1 MRLVDTARLAM
12 GAVIAHRSRSLLT
25 SLGIAVGIA
34 AVVLLTSIGE
44 GVHRFVL
51 QEFSQFGT
59 NIIAVTPGK
68 TETFW
73 ISGAQISNVRP
84 LSLDDSVALER
95 LEHVVAVMPVVQG
108 NAQVEFDGRTRRTM
122 ILGVGS
128 ELPQVWSMDVSL
140 GRFFPPDDQR
150 APRAFVILGAK
161 VRNELFGERNPLGQR
176 LGVGGDRY
184 RVIGVMEAKGQFLGF
199 DLDDAVYVPAGK
211 ALELFNR
218 ESLMEIDLVYRA
230 GSSAD
235 TVRAG
240 IERILSARHGS
251 EDFTVTTQQQMLD
264 VLGSVLD
271 VLTFAVAALGGI
283 SLFVGGVGI
292 LTIMTIAVRERRAE
306 VGLLRRPRCP
316 PRSGAAPV
324 LVRVAATVRRRRSR
338 RTCSR
343 SWTRSDHHGLRAV
356 VARAPIVGVRI
367 PCGNA
372 GCASWSH
379 RRRSSGTPRSP
390 TAASGCPARR
400 SRSPLTHGNIE
411 SRRLA
416 ARMPIQQRRWSRS

>member
-1 MRLVDTARLAM
+1 MIDMTRLAA

-68 TETFW
+68 TETFG

-84 LSLDDSVALER
+84 LSLDDSAALGR

-128 ELPQVWSMDVSL
+128 ELPQVWSMDVSA
-140 GRFFPPDDQR
+140 GRFLPPDDQR
-150 APRAFVILGAK
+150 APRAFVVLGAK
-161 VRNELFGERNPLGQR
+161 VRSELFGDRNPLGQR
-176 LGVGGDRY
+176 LGVGGGRF

-211 ALELFNR
+211 ALEIFNR

-240 IERILSARHGS
+240 IERILRARHGS
-251 EDFTVTTQQQMLD
+251 DDFTVTTQQQMLD

-306 VGLLRRPRCP
+306 VGLLRAI
-316 PRSGAAPV
+316 G
-324 LVRVAATVRRRRSR
+324 
-338 RTCSR
+338 
-343 SWTRSDHHGLRAV
+343 
-356 VARAPIVGVRI
+356 
-367 PCGNA
+367 
-372 GCASWSH
+372 
-379 RRRSSGTPRSP
+379 
-390 TAASGCPARR
+390 ARR
-400 SRSPLTHGNIE
+400 SQVLRLFLFE
-411 SRRLA
+411 SLLLSAAGGLAGLALGLGLAVTIMVLAPSLPVHPSLEYAFLAELLAVVIGLIAGVLPARHA
-416 ARMPIQQRRWSRS
+416 ARLQPLDALRAE

>member
-1 MRLVDTARLAM
+1 MRAMDLSRLAI
-12 GAVIAHRSRSLLT
+12 GAVAAHRGRSLLT

-51 QEFSQFGT
+51 QEFTQFGT

-68 TETFW
+68 TETFG

-84 LSLDDSVALER
+84 LSLDDSAALER
-95 LEHVVAVMPVVQG
+95 LDQVVAVVPVVQG
-108 NAQVEFDGRTRRTM
+108 NAEVEFEGRARRTM

-128 ELPQVWSMDVSL
+128 DLPLVWSMGVSA
-140 GRFFPPDDQR
+140 GRFLPPDNQR
-150 APRAFVILGAK
+150 APRALVVLGSK
-161 VRNELFGERNPLGQR
+161 VRDELFGDRNPLGQR
-176 LGVGGDRY
+176 LRAGGNRY
-184 RVIGVMEAKGQFLGF
+184 RVIGVMESKGQFLGF
-199 DLDDAVYVPAGK
+199 DLDDAVYVPAAK

-230 GSSAD
+230 GSSAES
-235 TVRAG
+235 VRAG
-240 IERILSARHGS
+240 IERTMRARHGS

-306 VGLLRRPRCP
+306 IGLFRAIGARRGQVLRLFLFESLVLSAVGGIAGLIMGLGLALAIKVLAPSLPVHPSLEYAFLAELLAVVIGLVAGVLPARN
-316 PRSGAAPV
+316 AARLQP
-324 LVRVAATVRRRRSR
+324 LEA
-338 RTCSR
+338 
-343 SWTRSDHHGLRAV
+343 LRA
-356 VARAPIVGVRI
+356 
-367 PCGNA
+367 
-372 GCASWSH
+372 
-379 RRRSSGTPRSP
+379 
-390 TAASGCPARR
+390 
-400 SRSPLTHGNIE
+400 E
-411 SRRLA
+411 
-416 ARMPIQQRRWSRS
+416 

>member
-1 MRLVDTARLAM
+1 VRLADISRLAM

-68 TETFW
+68 TETFG

-84 LSLDDSVALER
+84 LSLDDSAALGR

-122 ILGVGS
+122 VLGVGS
-128 ELPQVWSMDVSL
+128 DLPQVWSMNVSL
-140 GRFFPPDDQR
+140 GRFLPPDDQR

-161 VRNELFGERNPLGQR
+161 VRSELFGERNPLGQR

-230 GSSAD
+230 GSSAKN
-235 TVRAG
+235 VRGG
-240 IERILSARHGS
+240 IERILRARHGTD
-251 EDFTVTTQQQMLD
+251 DFTVTTQQQMLD

-306 VGLLRRPRCP
+306 VGLLRAI
-316 PRSGAAPV
+316 GARRAHVLQLFLFESLLLSAAGGLAGLALGLGLAMTIKVLLPSLPV
-324 LVRVAATVRRRRSR
+324 HPSLEYAFLAELLAVLIGLLAGVLPARHAARLQPL
-338 RTCSR
+338 
-343 SWTRSDHHGLRAV
+343 DALRA
-356 VARAPIVGVRI
+356 
-367 PCGNA
+367 
-372 GCASWSH
+372 
-379 RRRSSGTPRSP
+379 
-390 TAASGCPARR
+390 
-400 SRSPLTHGNIE
+400 E
-411 SRRLA
+411 
-416 ARMPIQQRRWSRS
+416 

>member
-1 MRLVDTARLAM
+1 VRLTDISRLAV

-68 TETFW
+68 TETFG

-84 LSLDDSVALER
+84 LSLDDSAALGR
-95 LEHVVAVMPVVQG
+95 LEHVVAAMPVVQG
-108 NAQVEFDGRTRRTM
+108 NAQVEFDGRTRRTT

-140 GRFFPPDDQR
+140 GRFLPPDDQR
-150 APRAFVILGAK
+150 AARAFVVLGAK
-161 VRNELFGERNPLGQR
+161 VRSELFGQRNPLGQR

-184 RVIGVMEAKGQFLGF
+184 RVIGVMESKGQFLGF

-235 TVRAG
+235 TVLAG
-240 IERILSARHGS
+240 IERILRARHGS
-251 EDFTVTTQQQMLD
+251 DDFTITTQQQMLD

-306 VGLLRRPRCP
+306 VGLLRAI
-316 PRSGAAPV
+316 G
-324 LVRVAATVRRRRSR
+324 
-338 RTCSR
+338 
-343 SWTRSDHHGLRAV
+343 
-356 VARAPIVGVRI
+356 
-367 PCGNA
+367 
-372 GCASWSH
+372 
-379 RRRSSGTPRSP
+379 
-390 TAASGCPARR
+390 ARR
-400 SRSPLTHGNIE
+400 SHVLHLFLFE
-411 SRRLA
+411 SLLLSAAGGLAGLALGLGLAVAIKVLVPSLPVHPSLEYAFLAELLAVLIGLVAGVLPARHA
-416 ARMPIQQRRWSRS
+416 ARLQPLDALRAE

>member
-1 MRLVDTARLAM
+1 MDLARLSA
-12 GAVIAHRSRSLLT
+12 GAVVAHRSRSLLT

-51 QEFSQFGT
+51 QEFTQFGT

-68 TETFW
+68 TETLG

-84 LSLDDSVALER
+84 LSLDDSAALER
-95 LEHVVAVMPVVQG
+95 LEQVTAVVPVVQG
-108 NAQVEFDGRTRRTM
+108 NAEVEFAGRTRRTM

-128 ELPQVWSMDVSL
+128 ELPSVWSMGVSA
-140 GRFFPPDDQR
+140 GRFLPPDNQR
-150 APRAFVILGAK
+150 APRALVVLGSK
-161 VRNELFGERNPLGQR
+161 VREELFGDRNPLGQR
-176 LGVGGDRY
+176 LRVGGNRY
-184 RVIGVMEAKGQFLGF
+184 RVIGVMESKGQFLGF
-199 DLDDAVYVPAGK
+199 DLDDAVYVPAAK

-230 GSSAD
+230 GASAES
-235 TVRAG
+235 VRAG
-240 IERILSARHGS
+240 IERIMRARHGS

-306 VGLLRRPRCP
+306 IGLFRAIGARRGQVLRLFLFESLVLSAVGGIAGLVMGLGLALAIKVLAPSLPVHPSLEYAFLAELLAVAIGLVAGVLPARN
-316 PRSGAAPV
+316 AARLQP
-324 LVRVAATVRRRRSR
+324 LDA
-338 RTCSR
+338 
-343 SWTRSDHHGLRAV
+343 LRA
-356 VARAPIVGVRI
+356 
-367 PCGNA
+367 
-372 GCASWSH
+372 
-379 RRRSSGTPRSP
+379 
-390 TAASGCPARR
+390 
-400 SRSPLTHGNIE
+400 E
-411 SRRLA
+411 
-416 ARMPIQQRRWSRS
+416 

>member
-1 MRLVDTARLAM
+1 MRVIDISRLAA

-68 TETFW
+68 TETFG

-84 LSLDDSVALER
+84 LSLDDSAALGR

-128 ELPQVWSMDVSL
+128 ELPQVWSMDVSAGHFL
-140 GRFFPPDDQR
+140 PPDDQR
-150 APRAFVILGAK
+150 APRAFVVLGAK
-161 VRNELFGERNPLGQR
+161 VRSELFGDRNPLGQR
-176 LGVGGDRY
+176 LRVGGDRY

-211 ALELFNR
+211 ALEIFNR

-230 GSSAD
+230 GSSVD
-235 TVRAG
+235 TVHAG
-240 IERILSARHGS
+240 IERILRARHGS
-251 EDFTVTTQQQMLD
+251 DDFTVTTQQQMLD
-264 VLGSVLD
+264 ILGSVLD

-306 VGLLRRPRCP
+306 VGLLRAI
-316 PRSGAAPV
+316 G
-324 LVRVAATVRRRRSR
+324 
-338 RTCSR
+338 
-343 SWTRSDHHGLRAV
+343 
-356 VARAPIVGVRI
+356 
-367 PCGNA
+367 
-372 GCASWSH
+372 
-379 RRRSSGTPRSP
+379 
-390 TAASGCPARR
+390 ARR
-400 SRSPLTHGNIE
+400 SQVLRLFLFE
-411 SRRLA
+411 SLLLSAAGGLAGLALGLGLAVAIKVLAPSLPVHPSLEYAFLAELLAVVIGLVAGVLPARHA
-416 ARMPIQQRRWSRS
+416 ARLQPLDALRAE

>member
-1 MRLVDTARLAM
+1 MRLVDTSRLAM

-68 TETFW
+68 TETFG

-84 LSLDDSVALER
+84 LSLDDSAALER

-128 ELPQVWSMDVSL
+128 ELPRVWSMDVSV
-140 GRFFPPDDQR
+140 GRFLPPDDQR

-211 ALELFNR
+211 ALESFNR

-264 VLGSVLD
+264 VLDSVLD
-271 VLTFAVAALGGI
+271 ILTFAVAALGGI

-306 VGLLRRPRCP
+306 VGLLCAIGARRAQVLHLFLFE
-316 PRSGAAPV
+316 SLLLSAAGGLAGLALGLGLAVTIKVFVPSLPV
-324 LVRVAATVRRRRSR
+324 HPSLEYALLAEILAVLIGLIAGVLPARHAARLQPL
-338 RTCSR
+338 
-343 SWTRSDHHGLRAV
+343 DALRA
-356 VARAPIVGVRI
+356 
-367 PCGNA
+367 
-372 GCASWSH
+372 
-379 RRRSSGTPRSP
+379 
-390 TAASGCPARR
+390 
-400 SRSPLTHGNIE
+400 E
-411 SRRLA
+411 
-416 ARMPIQQRRWSRS
+416 

>member
-1 MRLVDTARLAM
+1 MRAIDLARLAA
-12 GAVIAHRSRSLLT
+12 GSVAAHRSRSLLT

-68 TETFW
+68 TETFG
-73 ISGAQISNVRP
+73 ISGAQVSNVRP
-84 LSLDDSVALER
+84 LSLDDSAALGR
-95 LEHVVAVMPVVQG
+95 LDQVVAVMPVVQG
-108 NAQVEFDGRTRRTM
+108 NAQVESEGRTRRTM
-122 ILGVGS
+122 VLGVGS
-128 ELPQVWSMDVSL
+128 ELPLVWSMDVSA
-140 GRFFPPDDQR
+140 GRFLPPDDQR
-150 APRAFVILGAK
+150 APRAFAVLGAK
-161 VRNELFGERNPLGQR
+161 VRSELFGNRNPLGQR
-176 LGVGGDRY
+176 LRVGGGRY

-211 ALELFNR
+211 ALELFDR

-235 TVRAG
+235 NVRAS
-240 IERILSARHGS
+240 IERLLRARHGS

-292 LTIMTIAVRERRAE
+292 LTIMTIAVRERRSE
-306 VGLLRRPRCP
+306 IGLLRAIGARRGQVL
-316 PRSGAAPV
+316 RLFLLESLLLSAIGGFVGLASGLGLAVTIKFLLPSLPVHPSLEYAFLAELLALVIGLAAGV
-324 LVRVAATVRRRRSR
+324 LPARHAA
-338 RTCSR
+338 
-343 SWTRSDHHGLRAV
+343 GLQPLEALRA
-356 VARAPIVGVRI
+356 
-367 PCGNA
+367 
-372 GCASWSH
+372 
-379 RRRSSGTPRSP
+379 
-390 TAASGCPARR
+390 
-400 SRSPLTHGNIE
+400 E
-411 SRRLA
+411 
-416 ARMPIQQRRWSRS
+416 

>member
-1 MRLVDTARLAM
+1 MRLTDISRLAV

-68 TETFW
+68 TETFG

-84 LSLDDSVALER
+84 LSLDDSAALGR
-95 LEHVVAVMPVVQG
+95 LEHVVAAMPVVQG
-108 NAQVEFDGRTRRTM
+108 NAQVEFDGRTRRTT

-140 GRFFPPDDQR
+140 GRFLPPDDQR
-150 APRAFVILGAK
+150 AARAFVVLGAK
-161 VRNELFGERNPLGQR
+161 VRSELFGQRNPLGQR

-184 RVIGVMEAKGQFLGF
+184 RVIGVMESKGQFLGF

-235 TVRAG
+235 TVLAG
-240 IERILSARHGS
+240 IERILRARHGS
-251 EDFTVTTQQQMLD
+251 DDFTITTQQQMLD

-306 VGLLRRPRCP
+306 VGLLRAI
-316 PRSGAAPV
+316 G
-324 LVRVAATVRRRRSR
+324 
-338 RTCSR
+338 
-343 SWTRSDHHGLRAV
+343 
-356 VARAPIVGVRI
+356 
-367 PCGNA
+367 
-372 GCASWSH
+372 
-379 RRRSSGTPRSP
+379 
-390 TAASGCPARR
+390 ARR
-400 SRSPLTHGNIE
+400 SHVLHLFLFE
-411 SRRLA
+411 SLLLSAAGGLAGLALGLGLAVAIKVLVPSLPVHPSLEYAFLAELLAVLIGLVAGVLPARHA
-416 ARMPIQQRRWSRS
+416 ARLQPLDALRAE

>member
-1 MRLVDTARLAM
+1 MRVIDISRLAA

-68 TETFW
+68 TETFG

-84 LSLDDSVALER
+84 LSLDDSAALGR

-128 ELPQVWSMDVSL
+128 ELPQVWSMDVSA
-140 GRFFPPDDQR
+140 GRFLPPDNQR
-150 APRAFVILGAK
+150 APRAFVVLGAK
-161 VRNELFGERNPLGQR
+161 VRSELFGDRNPLGQR
-176 LGVGGDRY
+176 LGVGGGRY
-184 RVIGVMEAKGQFLGF
+184 RVIGVMETKGHFLGF

-240 IERILSARHGS
+240 IERILRARHGS
-251 EDFTVTTQQQMLD
+251 DDFTVTTQQQMLD

-306 VGLLRRPRCP
+306 VGLLRAI
-316 PRSGAAPV
+316 G
-324 LVRVAATVRRRRSR
+324 
-338 RTCSR
+338 
-343 SWTRSDHHGLRAV
+343 
-356 VARAPIVGVRI
+356 
-367 PCGNA
+367 
-372 GCASWSH
+372 
-379 RRRSSGTPRSP
+379 
-390 TAASGCPARR
+390 ARR
-400 SRSPLTHGNIE
+400 SQILRLFLFE
-411 SRRLA
+411 SLLLSAAGGLAGLALGFGLAVTIKVLAPSLPVHPSLEYAFLAELLAVVIGLIAGVLPARHA
-416 ARMPIQQRRWSRS
+416 ARLQPLDALRAE

>member
-1 MRLVDTARLAM
+1 MRAMDLSRLAI
-12 GAVIAHRSRSLLT
+12 GAVVAHRGRSLLT

-51 QEFSQFGT
+51 QEFTQFGT

-68 TETFW
+68 TETFG

-84 LSLDDSVALER
+84 LSLDDSAALER
-95 LEHVVAVMPVVQG
+95 LDQIVAVVPVVQG
-108 NAQVEFDGRTRRTM
+108 NAEVESDGRARRTM

-128 ELPQVWSMDVSL
+128 DLPLVWSMGVSA
-140 GRFFPPDDQR
+140 GRFLPPDNQR
-150 APRAFVILGAK
+150 APRALVVLGSK
-161 VRNELFGERNPLGQR
+161 VRDELFGDRNPLGQR
-176 LGVGGDRY
+176 LRVGGNRY
-184 RVIGVMEAKGQFLGF
+184 RVIGVMESKGQFLGF
-199 DLDDAVYVPAGK
+199 DLDDAVYVPAAK

-230 GSSAD
+230 GSSAES
-235 TVRAG
+235 VRAG
-240 IERILSARHGS
+240 IERIMRARHGS

-306 VGLLRRPRCP
+306 IGLFRAIGARRGQVLRLFLFESLVLSAVGGVAGLVMGLGLALAIKVLAPSLPVHPSLEYAFLAELLAVVIGLVAGVLPARN
-316 PRSGAAPV
+316 AARLQP
-324 LVRVAATVRRRRSR
+324 LEA
-338 RTCSR
+338 
-343 SWTRSDHHGLRAV
+343 LRA
-356 VARAPIVGVRI
+356 
-367 PCGNA
+367 
-372 GCASWSH
+372 
-379 RRRSSGTPRSP
+379 
-390 TAASGCPARR
+390 
-400 SRSPLTHGNIE
+400 E
-411 SRRLA
+411 
-416 ARMPIQQRRWSRS
+416 